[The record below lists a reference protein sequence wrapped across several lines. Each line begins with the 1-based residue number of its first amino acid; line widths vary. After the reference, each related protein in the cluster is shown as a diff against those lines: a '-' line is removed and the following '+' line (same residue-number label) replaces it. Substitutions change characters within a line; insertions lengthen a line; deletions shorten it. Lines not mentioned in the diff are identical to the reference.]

1 MLEAIREL
9 ERKLGRCTS
18 MVNRLKMHLAKL
30 RMEKDFYKRMHRQNQ
45 FEEFQRTLATE
56 DQEYQLECNTI
67 TQQQQYQP
75 AVYPHEPVEAPQEQ
89 LPVNIH

>member
-30 RMEKDFYKRMHRQNQ
+30 RMEKDFYKRMHR
-45 FEEFQRTLATE
+45 
-56 DQEYQLECNTI
+56 
-67 TQQQQYQP
+67 
-75 AVYPHEPVEAPQEQ
+75 
-89 LPVNIH
+89 